1 MLSAASTRCLAP
13 SSVGHMDA
21 AEFERLMSE
30 CHPAVYRIA
39 YGVLGNRADAED
51 VTQDVSLKAF
61 RKITGL
67 REPEKFR
74 AWISRAAYR
83 QALNHRRAAE
93 RARSRGSQL
102 AADGLIASDIESVA
116 VARAESALL
125 RMAIDALPEKLR
137 AVVLLCSIEGLDS
150 KAVGVILGI
159 PEGTVRS
166 RLHLARKRLLSVIR

>member
-1 MLSAASTRCLAP
+1 
-13 SSVGHMDA
+13 MDA
-21 AEFERLMSE
+21 AEFERLMTE

-51 VTQDVSLKAF
+51 VTQDVSIIAF
-61 RKITGL
+61 RKMTSL
-67 REPEKFR
+67 RKPEKFR

-93 RARSRGSQL
+93 RARSRGSHL
-102 AADGLIASDIESVA
+102 AAEGLVSADMESVA
-116 VARAESALL
+116 AARAETALL

-137 AVVLLCSIEGLDS
+137 AVVLLCSIDGLDS
-150 KAVGVILGI
+150 KAVGLILGI